1 MVSTALG
8 KLRLE
13 GSSGT
18 ARQFRNLRGGATHG
32 ILQQDAGFH
41 SPDYFLTL
49 EGARVRK
56 LRAAE
61 VIQMSDSYELNPLF
75 KRVIDEGR

>member
-1 MVSTALG
+1 
-8 KLRLE
+8 LRVHLARH
-13 GSSGT
+13 GSPVT
-18 ARQFRNLRGGATHG
+18 CGAGRPTEFCSRTPC
-32 ILQQDAGFH
+32 FH
-41 SPDYFLTL
+41 SLDYFLTL

-61 VIQMSDSYELNPLF
+61 VIQMSGSYELNPLF